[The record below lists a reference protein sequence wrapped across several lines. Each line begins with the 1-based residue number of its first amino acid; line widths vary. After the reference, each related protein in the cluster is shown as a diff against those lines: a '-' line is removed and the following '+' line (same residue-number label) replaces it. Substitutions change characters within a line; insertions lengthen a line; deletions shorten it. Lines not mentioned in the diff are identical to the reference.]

1 MVGGWKERRVQRGE
15 EESRWPYWKGGG
27 FVGQRSKGAG
37 DLGRRGEERAVG
49 ELQGSLRMD
58 DANDQ
63 EGNMGG
69 GADLEGKVIW
79 FWIYWACGFGG
90 TSSRDS

>member
-1 MVGGWKERRVQRGE
+1 MEREEGAKGGRGVKVALLE
-15 EESRWPYWKGGG
+15 GGG

-79 FWIYWACGFGG
+79 FWIYWAFGFGG